1 MSEPA
6 ILHWERVMH
15 KNVRSSDRVDV
26 GTIISED
33 GDMFTILKG
42 ASREYLV
49 PKSAVDGFN
58 GAEVF
63 LKISYGDLQTY
74 KTQ

>member
-33 GDMFTILKG
+33 ADTVTIYKG
-42 ASREYLV
+42 ASREYKM
-49 PKSAVDGFN
+49 PKAFVSGFD
-58 GAEVF
+58 GAEVW
-63 LKISYGDLQTY
+63 LAISYGELQSY
-74 KTQ
+74 KIQ

>member
-42 ASREYLV
+42 ASREYRL
-49 PKSAVDGFN
+49 PKSTAEGFN

-63 LKISYGDLQTY
+63 LNISYDELQSY

>member
-42 ASREYLV
+42 ASREYKV

-63 LKISYGDLQTY
+63 LKIGYVELQAY
-74 KTQ
+74 KVQ

>member
-1 MSEPA
+1 
-6 ILHWERVMH
+6 MH

-26 GTIISED
+26 GNIISED

-42 ASREYLV
+42 ASREYRL
-49 PKSAVDGFN
+49 PKSAVEAFN

-63 LKISYGDLQTY
+63 LKITYNELQAY

>member
-6 ILHWERVMH
+6 ILHWDRVMH

-33 GDMFTILKG
+33 GDTFTILKG
-42 ASREYLV
+42 ASREYKL
-49 PKSAVDGFN
+49 PKSAVEGFN

-63 LKISYGDLQTY
+63 LNISYRDLQAY

>member
-42 ASREYLV
+42 ASREYRL
-49 PKSAVDGFN
+49 PKSAVEGFN

-63 LKISYGDLQTY
+63 LNISYNELQAY

>member
-1 MSEPA
+1 
-6 ILHWERVMH
+6 MH

-42 ASREYLV
+42 ASREYRL
-49 PKSAVDGFN
+49 PKSAVEGFN

-63 LKISYGDLQTY
+63 LNISYNELQAY

>member
-33 GDMFTILKG
+33 GDMFTVLQG
-42 ASREYLV
+42 ASREYKI

-63 LKISYGDLQTY
+63 LNISYRELQAY
-74 KTQ
+74 KM

>member
-1 MSEPA
+1 
-6 ILHWERVMH
+6 MH
-15 KNVRSSDRVDV
+15 KNVRSADLVDV

-42 ASREYLV
+42 ASREYRL
-49 PKSAVDGFN
+49 PKSAVEGFN

-63 LKISYGDLQTY
+63 LKANYKELQTY
-74 KTQ
+74 KIQ

>member
-26 GTIISED
+26 GTIISD
-33 GDMFTILKG
+33 DADTVTIYKG
-42 ASREYLV
+42 AGREYKV
-49 PKSAVDGFN
+49 PKSSVSGFD
-58 GAEVF
+58 GAEVW
-63 LKISYGDLQTY
+63 LSMPYGELRNYKIN
-74 KTQ
+74 

>member
-49 PKSAVDGFN
+49 PKLAVDGYN

-63 LKISYGDLQTY
+63 LKISYGDLQAY

>member
-6 ILHWERVMH
+6 ILPWERVMH

-49 PKSAVDGFN
+49 PKLAVDGYN

-63 LKISYGDLQTY
+63 LKISYGDLQAY